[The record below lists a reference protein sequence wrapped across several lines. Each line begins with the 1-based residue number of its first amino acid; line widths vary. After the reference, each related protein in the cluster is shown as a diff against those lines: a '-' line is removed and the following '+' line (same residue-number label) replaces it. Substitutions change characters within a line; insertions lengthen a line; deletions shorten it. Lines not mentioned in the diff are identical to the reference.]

1 MGIYHFGYLG
11 VDMGI
16 ILRYIVRKFYVRMQT
31 GLRVV
36 SVVGYFEHIVYWT
49 VHHLDS

>member
-11 VDMGI
+11 MDLRI
-16 ILRYIVRKFYVRMQT
+16 ILRWILRKFDVRMQA

-36 SVVGYFEHIVYWT
+36 SVVEYCEHGINF
-49 VHHLDS
+49 LF